1 MSKLRVLY
9 IVQEFPQ
16 ISETYIKSEIEAIQ
30 DECEVL
36 VISMFDAD
44 VAYADHAPFHCL
56 QDPAQIRRVM
66 EEFRPD
72 VLHSHWLHHARLLG
86 YLSGALPRPGERVD
100 RYIPFTIR
108 AHSFDVLGEKGRYI
122 RDAAPVINS
131 ELCLGVFAFP
141 FSRAPFEQAG
151 IHPEKIQ
158 DCFPVVH
165 YRRFLDRSPNG
176 PAVMNM
182 GACLPKKKMS
192 DFLELAAMSPRRQF
206 NLYAMG
212 YRVAEMERLNEQL
225 GSPVTIVP
233 PLEPDVMPAEY
244 KRHEWLVYTGCEKL
258 RTVGWPIA
266 VAEAQA
272 SGVGVCMPNL
282 RPDLGQYVG
291 KAGFL
296 FESIAEVAE
305 IISRPFPSDLREEGF
320 EHARKSD
327 VFEHGKRLIGLW
339 QSAGTSPATV
349 EPAGTAA
356 PAWGQGGSTWEWQY
370 HLHAAQREL
379 QELMPAGGDFILVD
393 DDQWRAAFTNG
404 RRPIPFVERDG
415 QYWGPPADD
424 AAAIQEVQRS
434 REAGVGYL
442 VVGRPA
448 FWWLDQYSGLRDYL
462 RANFPCPVENEHL
475 VVFNLRKEQS

>member
-16 ISETYIKSEIEAIQ
+16 VSETYIKSEIEAIRDQ
-30 DECEVL
+30 CEVL
-36 VISMFDAD
+36 VISMFGAD
-44 VAYADHAPFHCL
+44 VAYSDHAPFQCL
-56 QDPAQIRRVM
+56 KDPAMIREVV

-86 YLSGALPRPGERVD
+86 YLSGALRRPDEHVD

-122 RDAAPVINS
+122 HEAAPVINS
-131 ELCLGVFAFP
+131 DLCLGVFAFP
-141 FSRAPFEQAG
+141 FSRAPFERAG
-151 IHPEKIQ
+151 VRPEKIQ
-158 DCFPVVH
+158 DCFPVVN

-176 PAVMNM
+176 SAVMNM

-192 DFLELAAMSPRRQF
+192 DFLELAGMFPEREF

-212 YRVAEMERLNEQL
+212 YRVADMERLNEQL
-225 GSPVTIVP
+225 GQPVTIVP
-233 PLEPDVMPAEY
+233 ALEPEVMPAEY
-244 KRHEWLVYTGCEKL
+244 KRHEWLVYTGCDKL

-282 RPDLGQYVG
+282 RPDLRQYVG
-291 KAGFL
+291 EAGFL
-296 FESIAEVAE
+296 FESINEVAE
-305 IISRPFPSDLREEGF
+305 IISRPFPTELREQGF

-327 VFEHGKRLIGLW
+327 ISEHGKLLTHLW
-339 QSAGTSPATV
+339 RSAVASPPGPQAANPDATV
-349 EPAGTAA
+349 
-356 PAWGQGGSTWEWQY
+356 WGEGGSSWEWQY
-370 HLHAAQREL
+370 HLHAAQRDL
-379 QELMPAGGDFILVD
+379 QTVMPSGGDFILVD
-393 DDQWRAAFTNG
+393 EDQWRAAFTNG
-404 RRPIPFVERDG
+404 RRPIPLVERDG

-424 AAAIQEVQRS
+424 AAAIQEVQRGQ
-434 REAGVGYL
+434 EAGASHL

-448 FWWLDQYSGLRDYL
+448 FWWLDQYPGFRDYL
-462 RANFPCPVENEHL
+462 RTTFPCPLENEHL
-475 VVFNLRKEQS
+475 VVFSLRKEQ